1 MGLQRVRYDPM
12 TFTFK
17 IEFSG
22 RTMVVWTR
30 VARCVMVGRWGSQN
44 LLKEQACE
52 RKKSGG

>member
-30 VARCVMVGRWGSQN
+30 VVRCVMVGRWGSQN

-52 RKKSGG
+52 RKKS